1 MTGTYA
7 IWAFADSWDQVS
19 ELDEQDNDY
28 GPVLVEVSQEGAPPP
43 SPPAGTGAIAG
54 ETWVSMTGIPVPHG
68 RTNVRC
74 LDGAGQVIASTTSD
88 DTAKYTLSGLPAGT
102 YTVIGETWI
111 DGVRYSRTLD
121 GVVVN
126 DNEATVL
133 LIILYRD

>member
-1 MTGTYA
+1 
-7 IWAFADSWDQVS
+7 
-19 ELDEQDNDY
+19 
-28 GPVLVEVSQEGAPPP
+28 
-43 SPPAGTGAIAG
+43 
-54 ETWVSMTGIPVPHG
+54 MTGIPVPHG

-74 LDGAGQVIASTTSD
+74 LDGEGQVIASTTSD

-121 GVVVN
+121 GVVVDTTN
-126 DNEATVL
+126 GTTVL